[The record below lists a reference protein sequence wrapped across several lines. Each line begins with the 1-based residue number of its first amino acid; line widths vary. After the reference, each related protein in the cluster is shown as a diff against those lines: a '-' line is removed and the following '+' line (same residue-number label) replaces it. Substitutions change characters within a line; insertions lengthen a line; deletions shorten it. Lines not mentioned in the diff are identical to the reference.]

1 MGDKRH
7 IADGQDYYD
16 SILESCRPEN
26 PLESRIKF
34 LEGRVE
40 ELAAE
45 NVDLRRQL
53 GIKTRVYHP
62 HLGTMCEE

>member
-7 IADGQDYYD
+7 TADGQDYYEH
-16 SILESCRPEN
+16 ILESCSPEN

-40 ELAAE
+40 ELEAE

-53 GIKTRVYHP
+53 GIKKRLYNP

>member
-1 MGDKRH
+1 MDDKMH
-7 IADGQDYYD
+7 TADGQDYYEH
-16 SILESCRPEN
+16 ILESCRPEN

-40 ELAAE
+40 ELEAE
-45 NVDLRRQL
+45 NADMRQQL
-53 GIKTRVYHP
+53 GIKKEVYNG